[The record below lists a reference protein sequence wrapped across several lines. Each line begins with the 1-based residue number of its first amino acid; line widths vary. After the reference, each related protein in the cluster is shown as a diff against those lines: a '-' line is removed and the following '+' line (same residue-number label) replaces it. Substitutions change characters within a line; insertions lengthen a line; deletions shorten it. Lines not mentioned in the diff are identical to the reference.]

1 MAAIVKEEPKFR
13 NVAVLLDDHELLR
26 ELAETEQ
33 RSMARQMSVLIRR
46 AVADNEKYGND
57 YLHVNNKML

>member
-46 AVADNEKYGND
+46 AVADNE
-57 YLHVNNKML
+57 